1 MLKIIDQKSGQTFQN
16 RKVTA
21 YFENSKIRLDI
32 DFLDNPENFLEMYKK
47 RKPADPSVIV
57 NALLTSGF
65 TLANLGISV
74 SLELR
79 LPRGDRFA
87 VFTRRGS
94 DYKCLALI
102 SGYWDAS
109 LDPTPGACAK
119 RELLEEFLVFQQSDN
134 KFLVPEGMRF
144 PYKGYQCT
152 PSRRWTLIPSA
163 ETIGWVLS
171 AKLEIANKDNCRI
184 YIDATTSSAQA
195 VYGYYA
201 EFLDWQDLSIFHAED
216 QQDENNNLVTCLE
229 EQAIVLFSII
239 ENRLVN
245 PCYYLKEGQL
255 VPADLPDDAYFHPSM
270 VGANHFGIVSSDKIL
285 LKNVISSK

>member
-21 YFENSKIRLDI
+21 YFENYKIRLDI
-32 DFLDNPENFLEMYKK
+32 DSSDHPENFLEMYNK
-47 RKPADPSVIV
+47 RKPVDPSVIV
-57 NALLTSGF
+57 NALLTNGF

-74 SLELR
+74 ALELR

-109 LDPTPGACAK
+109 LDPTLEACVK
-119 RELLEEFLVFQQSDN
+119 RELLEEFLVFQQSDD
-134 KFLVPEGMRF
+134 KFLVPKGMRF
-144 PYKGYQCT
+144 PYERCQCT
-152 PSRRWTLIPSA
+152 PSERWTLIPSA

-171 AKLEIANKDNCRI
+171 AKLEIADTDNCRI
-184 YIDATTSSAQA
+184 YIDATTSSAQV

-201 EFLDWQDLSIFHAED
+201 EFSDWQELSIFHAED
-216 QQDENNNLVTCLE
+216 RPDENKNLVTCLE
-229 EQAIVLFSII
+229 DQAIVLFSIT

-245 PCYYLKEGQL
+245 PGYYLKEGQL
-255 VPADLPDDAYFHPSM
+255 VAADLPDDAYFHPSM
-270 VGANHFGIVSSDKIL
+270 VGANHWGIVSSDKIL
-285 LKNVISSK
+285 LKNVIFSK